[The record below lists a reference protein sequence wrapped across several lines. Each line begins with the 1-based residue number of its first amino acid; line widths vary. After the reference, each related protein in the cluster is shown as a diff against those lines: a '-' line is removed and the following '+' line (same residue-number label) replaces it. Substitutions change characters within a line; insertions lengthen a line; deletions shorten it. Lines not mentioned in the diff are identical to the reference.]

1 MEKKE
6 DIIVCRCEELT
17 EQEVRD
23 TIRRFDLRTANE
35 VKRLTRAGMGLC
47 QGRTCEPLIKRIMAE
62 ETNRKVSEILPS
74 TKRPPTRPIN
84 IRSLAE
90 EGEGK
95 VE

>member
-6 DIIVCRCEELT
+6 ETIVCRCEELT
-17 EQEVRD
+17 EQKVRD
-23 TIRRFDLRTANE
+23 TIRRFNLRTANE

-62 ETNRKVSEILPS
+62 ETNRKVSEMLPL

-84 IRSLAE
+84 IKFLAE
-90 EGEGK
+90 EGEGE